1 MSTSAFESNKKG
13 QKGLAFFETSDTHYI
28 TEYGLYNSTGQL
40 LKGNE
45 LFEQYSELA
54 KQLDTKRSAFYLQ
67 LKEKEIIFGCSLIV
81 KAVNGREERVIFIQV
96 YKDLSSEYKIESNIA
111 LLKRF
116 YEAVQS
122 EIETLELEKYQ
133 LIGLWNEGDF
143 QNIKNVTIDRK
154 DITIDRCIKYTL
166 GKISADKKVSIKI
179 SELSSGLSL
188 ILELVARL
196 RESLP
201 LIFDVSQYPSV
212 SDVSVSLIKSNP
224 DFELGENGYIQNF
237 TISESWTHYEKLGE
251 KLFRKGSCSNGGQN
265 RSDYISNIVQ
275 MILDEPRKYCDLSN
289 LIFNDSDDGEKVE
302 IFIGL
307 IKKLNNKNYDNIRKV
322 LINIY
327 GKIEASKSKKDI
339 QIILFSNNIYIKE
352 IIKDLITATYKNK
365 NKDFFDILFNTDTP
379 HDNLSIKY
387 SDKNNSEYS
396 FENGVKDVLKD
407 LEYSQKV
414 DFVKFIARN
423 ARSKPGEKGTILLDK
438 LVKDLVLQDYKDF
451 ILQLNDEEL
460 EKLDEILGT
469 NHLSTKKEQKTIIKN
484 WFFEIIYIAGL
495 LLAIIFL
502 AAFYIHFYTGF
513 FFYGDSG
520 DNIASDNVDNFSNT
534 SGTDLGKLNNLSSYN
549 QTSNSN
555 LNNTDLVHRFQN
567 KSLV

>member
-1 MSTSAFESNKKG
+1 
-13 QKGLAFFETSDTHYI
+13 
-28 TEYGLYNSTGQL
+28 
-40 LKGNE
+40 
-45 LFEQYSELA
+45 
-54 KQLDTKRSAFYLQ
+54 
-67 LKEKEIIFGCSLIV
+67 
-81 KAVNGREERVIFIQV
+81 
-96 YKDLSSEYKIESNIA
+96 
-111 LLKRF
+111 
-116 YEAVQS
+116 VQS

-143 QNIKNVTIDRK
+143 RNIKYVTIDRK
-154 DITIDRCIKYTL
+154 DITIDRSIKYTL

-188 ILELVARL
+188 ILELVAKL
-196 RESLP
+196 RECLP
-201 LIFDVSQYPSV
+201 LIIDVSQYPSE

-251 KLFRKGSCSNGGQN
+251 KLFKKGFYSKGGHN
-265 RSDYISNIVQ
+265 RSDYINNIVQ

-289 LIFNDSDDGEKVE
+289 LIFSDYDDGEKVE

-327 GKIEASKSKKDI
+327 GTIETSKSKKDI
-339 QIILFSNNIYIKE
+339 QLILFSNNIYIKE
-352 IIKDLITATYKNK
+352 IIKDLITATCKDK
-365 NKDFFDILFNTDTP
+365 NKDFFDILFNTDTS
-379 HDNLSIKY
+379 HDNISVKY
-387 SDKNNSEYS
+387 SDKNSSDYT
-396 FENGVKDVLKD
+396 FENGVKDVLKG

-414 DFVKFIARN
+414 DFVKFIAFN
-423 ARSKPGEKGTILLDK
+423 ARSKPGKKGTILLEK
-438 LVKDLVLQDYKDF
+438 LVKDLVLKDYKDF
-451 ILQLNDEEL
+451 ILQLNDKEL

-469 NHLSTKKEQKTIIKN
+469 NYMSTKKEQKTIVKN
-484 WFFEIIYIAGL
+484 YVFEIIYIVGIL
-495 LLAIIFL
+495 FAIIFL
-502 AAFYIHFYTGF
+502 AAFYIHSFTGF

-520 DNIASDNVDNFSNT
+520 DHIASDNVDNFSNT

-555 LNNTDLVHRFQN
+555 LNNTDLGKLNNSSNYNQTN
-567 KSLV
+567 NYISSSNYNQTNNYTS